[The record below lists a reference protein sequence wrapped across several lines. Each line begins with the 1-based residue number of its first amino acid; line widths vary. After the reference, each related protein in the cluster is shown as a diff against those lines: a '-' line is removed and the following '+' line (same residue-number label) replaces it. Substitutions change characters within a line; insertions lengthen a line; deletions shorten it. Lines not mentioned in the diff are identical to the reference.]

1 MAKRLK
7 KVPTRIKETPRSA
20 ATSLYVFPRKK
31 SFPIG
36 DLFHA
41 RLALIYALSPTH
53 AKVADKVF
61 RAVQK
66 AYPQY
71 DWERWWDEHSD
82 EEEYRRVAN
91 PIKMTSAERSTL
103 NTINSFLKRKGF
115 IKLNIHLQLRE
126 SGTIIIPFKETEAVK
141 GYIFFKEVIVPD
153 VEPFIQIGYEIKF
166 YNVTL
171 DDITA
176 IKRRPELLKFLT
188 LMQDR
193 YEDAM
198 YGYHIDDYLD
208 DLEYD
213 DHGIAKDFTR
223 KSNPVATG
231 TLMAL
236 GLGFIL
242 GSKK

>member
-61 RAVQK
+61 KAIQK

-91 PIKMTSAERSTL
+91 P
-103 NTINSFLKRKGF
+103 
-115 IKLNIHLQLRE
+115 
-126 SGTIIIPFKETEAVK
+126 
-141 GYIFFKEVIVPD
+141 
-153 VEPFIQIGYEIKF
+153 
-166 YNVTL
+166 
-171 DDITA
+171 
-176 IKRRPELLKFLT
+176 RRN
-188 LMQDR
+188 
-193 YEDAM
+193 
-198 YGYHIDDYLD
+198 
-208 DLEYD
+208 
-213 DHGIAKDFTR
+213 
-223 KSNPVATG
+223 NPVATR
-231 TLMAL
+231 TLLAL